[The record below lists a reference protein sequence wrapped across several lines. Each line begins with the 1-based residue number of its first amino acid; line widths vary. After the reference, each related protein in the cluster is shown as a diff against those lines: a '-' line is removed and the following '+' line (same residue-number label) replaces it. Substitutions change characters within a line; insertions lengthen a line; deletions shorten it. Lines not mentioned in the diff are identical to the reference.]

1 MTKILL
7 ITNKQDYT
15 TDFVVKRLKKTEVD
29 FYRLNTEEIGQ
40 SCFITLDFLKN
51 AFRLYDK
58 NLNQEFDLLSFT
70 SVYFRRPELPEVP
83 SEGLTPEEQM
93 FVKAEHNQFLEGLY
107 KLLRNAYW
115 ISPIDAIKRA
125 ENKIYQLS
133 LAQELGFA
141 IPESLI
147 TNEAADFRK
156 FCHDKECIVKPIMSG
171 QIGWPEMHEVVFT
184 SSL

>member
-70 SVYFRRPELPEVP
+70 SVYFRRPELPEMP

-107 KLLRNAYW
+107 KLLRNAYS
-115 ISPIDAIKRA
+115 IRSEKDIIKRKKDCYEYIA
-125 ENKIYQLS
+125 IRIERLCRS
-133 LAQELGFA
+133 LWA
-141 IPESLI
+141 
-147 TNEAADFRK
+147 
-156 FCHDKECIVKPIMSG
+156 H
-171 QIGWPEMHEVVFT
+171 
-184 SSL
+184 